1 MQRTKFIAV
10 LILAAVILFGIPLYF
25 MIYWDSVTYFV
36 RQDYIGLAQLI
47 FLPLVVLFAIVIT
60 VKSIKADRK
69 RNDLDWSQ
77 YRKQLPNFIIVM
89 VGAYFFAG
97 FMFSSLL
104 LFINVNF
111 GTHETYLIKGKVI
124 EKYKSQ
130 GSKSHLFEL
139 TVRNEIDHK
148 TYTFNTDW
156 SEIDKYNI
164 NDPFE
169 KEMKKG
175 LFGFIYSNQ

>member
-36 RQDYIGLAQLI
+36 RQDYTGLAQLI
-47 FLPLVVLFAIVIT
+47 FLPLVVLLAGGIT
-60 VKSIKADRK
+60 YKSIKADRA

-97 FMFSSLL
+97 FMLSSLL

-111 GTHETYLIKGKVI
+111 GMPESYPINGKVVG
-124 EKYKSQ
+124 KYKHQ
-130 GSKSHLFEL
+130 GGKSHHFEL
-139 TVRNEIDHK
+139 TVHNEIDGK
-148 TYTFNTDW
+148 KYVFNTDW
-156 SEIDKYNI
+156 HEIDKYNI
-164 NDPFE
+164 NDPFQ

-175 LFGFIYSNQ
+175 LFGFIYSQ